1 MKTEYTEND
10 FARGVK
16 NPYFEK
22 LNRKTEVAVRHETY
36 KIFQKIGNQNSVPAE
51 VIVNRCLEDYA
62 KMLDEDDNEDR

>member
-1 MKTEYTEND
+1 MKAGYTEED

-36 KIFQKIGNQNSVPAE
+36 RLFQEIGSQNGVPAE
-51 VIVNRCLEDYA
+51 VIMNRCLEDYA
-62 KMLDEDDNEDR
+62 KMLTENE

>member
-1 MKTEYTEND
+1 MGKNNMKAEYTAED

-36 KIFQKIGNQNSVPAE
+36 RLFQEIGNRNGVAAE
-51 VIVNRCLEDYA
+51 VIMNRCLEDYA
-62 KMLDEDDNEDR
+62 